1 MSSTEGSIKD
11 NPCGGKVGKARKEAS
26 TNNIMDRTNQQETD
40 AQGFD
45 EDGPHW
51 RLRPLLQS
59 LSGLPTLAK
68 LGKSYPPNCL
78 WKKKTET
85 RQKIK
90 PLRLNVQ
97 ALHFTS

>member
-11 NPCGGKVGKARKEAS
+11 NPCGGKVGKARKEVS

-51 RLRPLLQS
+51 RLRSLLQS
-59 LSGLPTLAK
+59 LCGMPTLAK
-68 LGKSYPPNCL
+68 LGKFYL
-78 WKKKTET
+78 QKTDT
-85 RQKIK
+85 GQNKI
-90 PLRLNVQ
+90 
-97 ALHFTS
+97 